1 MSDSTP
7 SVVRALLD
15 EPNLKVSVAVLDEV
29 ARDAR
34 RRHAMK
40 PASASLFAQG
50 LVGGALMASLGKGAT
65 RVNLQLECDGPF
77 RGFFVDAGTDGGI
90 RGFVKN
96 PSLDVELASGVFQ
109 WRAALGNS
117 GFISVLRDVGGEF
130 YRSSVELVSMR
141 FGDDLNHYFATSDQV
156 PTRVAITVQREGDEP
171 LGHVAGALIQLLPSG
186 DEATLKK
193 LAGDL
198 EARLHDA
205 CEKVRPLTAAALCTA
220 LFPEAKQLLDTPVQF
235 VCTCSRERALA
246 TLQALGADEVQD
258 IVDTMGSTAVTCQ
271 FCGTKHEISLPDLWA
286 ILEALGRPV
295 RPN

>member
-1 MSDSTP
+1 MSD

-15 EPNLKVSVAVLDEV
+15 EPNLKVSVAVLGEV

-34 RRHAMK
+34 RRHSLA

-50 LVGGALMASLGKGAT
+50 LVGGALMASLGKGST
-65 RVNLQLECDGPF
+65 RINLQLECDGPL
-77 RGFFVDAGTDGGI
+77 RGFFVDAATDGDI

-130 YRSSVELVSMR
+130 YRSSVELISMR

-156 PTRVAITVQREGDEP
+156 PTRVAITVQRNAEEA
-171 LGHVAGALIQLLPSG
+171 LGHVAGVLIQLLPSG
-186 DEATLKK
+186 DEAALKK

-205 CEKVRPLTAAALCTA
+205 CEKLPTLTAAALCSE
-220 LFPEAKQLLDTPVQF
+220 LFPQARQLLDTPVKF
-235 VCTCSRERALA
+235 ACTCSREKALA

-271 FCGTKHEISLPDLWA
+271 FCGTKHEVTLPDLWE
-286 ILEALGRPV
+286 ILAALGRPV

>member
-1 MSDSTP
+1 MD
-7 SVVRALLD
+7 SVVRALLN
-15 EPNLKVSVAVLDEV
+15 EPNLKVSVVVLTDV

-34 RRHAMK
+34 RRHQLA

-50 LVGGALMASLGKGAT
+50 LVGGALMASLGKGST
-65 RVNLQLECDGPF
+65 RVNLQLECDGPL
-77 RGFFVDAGTDGGI
+77 RGFFVDAATDGAI

-96 PSLDVELASGVFQ
+96 PSLNVELASGVFQ

-130 YRSSVELVSMR
+130 YRSSVELVTMR

-156 PTRVAITVQREGDEP
+156 ATRVAITVQRAGDEA
-171 LGHVAGALIQLLPSG
+171 LGCVAGALIQVLPGG
-186 DEATLKK
+186 DEAKLRA
-193 LAGDL
+193 LAGEL
-198 EARLHDA
+198 EARLHAA
-205 CEKVRPLTAAALCTA
+205 CERKPGISAAELRAE
-220 LFPEAKQLLDTPVQF
+220 LFPEAEHLLDTPIAF
-235 VCTCSRERALA
+235 ACTCSREKAIA
-246 TLQALGADEVQD
+246 TLTALGADEVQD

-286 ILEALGRPV
+286 ILETLGRPQ